1 MLWRPCRC
9 PKRLHFLV
17 WREYCAISNGVSPL
31 LLGKF
36 KFTCGFPNRG
46 QNIRRLPASTARCS
60 AVFPSL
66 STIFIIHDS
75 DHFLQVATITSTFSF
90 STATWRSVLPL
101 ASRRP
106 ALPGHLLTNMST
118 FLKTPTEAATW
129 MGKNPAW
136 SGWYRASGLASNT
149 CRQILDGPNWI
160 INFIAAAKWSGVL
173 PFSSLCVARSLFC
186 GQRCVSFHFNNFAR
200 SAKTIILLSN

>member
-1 MLWRPCRC
+1 MDYFKIVEPSFRKL
-9 PKRLHFLV
+9 
-17 WREYCAISNGVSPL
+17 ISGYIQWSLPL
-31 LLGKF
+31 LFGKF
-36 KFTCGFPNRG
+36 RFTCGFANRG
-46 QNIRRLPASTARCS
+46 QNIWRFPALTARWS

-90 STATWRSVLPL
+90 STATWRNVLPL

-106 ALPGHLLTNMST
+106 ALPGHFLTNMST
-118 FLKTPTEAATW
+118 FLKAPTEAATW
-129 MGKNPAW
+129 MGKNLAW
-136 SGWYRASGLASNT
+136 SGWYRASGLASNN

-173 PFSSLCVARSLFC
+173 PFSSLCVVRQSCVLFH
-186 GQRCVSFHFNNFAR
+186 SNNFVTANITFVR
-200 SAKTIILLSN
+200 RLIQVRTKQLCE

>member
-1 MLWRPCRC
+1 M
-9 PKRLHFLV
+9 
-17 WREYCAISNGVSPL
+17 ESPL
-31 LLGKF
+31 LFGKF
-36 KFTCGFPNRG
+36 KFTCGFANRG
-46 QNIRRLPASTARCS
+46 QNMWMLLALTARWS

-75 DHFLQVATITSTFSF
+75 DRFLQALLITFASFF
-90 STATWRSVLPL
+90 STATCRNVLPL

-173 PFSSLCVARSLFC
+173 PFSSLCVVRQSCVLF
-186 GQRCVSFHFNNFAR
+186 H
-200 SAKTIILLSN
+200 SNIFVTANVTFVRRLIKVRTKQLCE